1 MERHKMNFGESRV
14 VSAKKIFRDGKTLV
28 HALDNVSLSFSASDF
43 VCLVGPSGCGK
54 STLLNVLAGFETLDS
69 GEVNAF
75 GTQISGPSIERT
87 MVFQEYA
94 LFPWM
99 TVRQNIGYGL
109 LHQKEISS
117 SEREIIV
124 DYYLKLIELEAF
136 GAKYPHQLS
145 GGMRQRVAIARALA
159 VKPKLLLMDEPFA
172 ALDSFTREK
181 MQDELLRILKQ
192 EKTAVVF
199 VTHSIEEALKL
210 ADLIVVMSP
219 RPGRVVREIRL
230 TTPKPRDLSESLLVE
245 HAKEI
250 RQLLHEQ
257 PGPVNGR

>member
-1 MERHKMNFGESRV
+1 MTDRFIELDKASKV
-14 VSAKKIFRDGKTLV
+14 FRDGKQEV
-28 HALDNVSLSFSASDF
+28 HALNEVKLQFGSSDF

-54 STLLNVLAGFETLDS
+54 STILNVLAGFEVLDS
-69 GEVNAF
+69 GTALME
-75 GTQISGPSIERT
+75 GKPLSEPSIDRT

-99 TVRQNIGYGL
+99 TVYQNIEYGL
-109 LHQKEISS
+109 LHKKGLSREDR
-117 SEREIIV
+117 REIV
-124 DYYLKLIELEAF
+124 NRYLSVIELTGFDE
-136 GAKYPHQLS
+136 KYPHQLS

-159 VKPKLLLMDEPFA
+159 VKPRLLLMDEPFA

-181 MQDELLRILKQ
+181 MQDELLRILSR

-230 TTPKPRDLSESLLVE
+230 DLPKPRNFGDSLLVE
-245 HAKEI
+245 YGQEI
-250 RQLLHEQ
+250 RRLLHDD
-257 PGPVNGR
+257 VT

>member
-1 MERHKMNFGESRV
+1 MERYAMSQ
-14 VSAKKIFRDGKTLV
+14 KIIEIENATKVFKDGRTEV
-28 HALDNVSLSFSASDF
+28 HALNNVNVRFHDGEF

-54 STLLNVLAGFETLDS
+54 STILNVLAGFENLDQGAARIFGS
-69 GEVNAF
+69 VVN
-75 GTQISGPSIERT
+75 GPSIERT

-99 TVRQNIGYGL
+99 TVQQNIEYGL
-109 LHQKEISS
+109 LHKSNLNLGA
-117 SEREIIV
+117 RCDIV
-124 DYYLKLIELEAF
+124 QRYLKLIELDGF
-136 GAKYPHQLS
+136 GAKFPHQLS

-159 VKPKLLLMDEPFA
+159 VEPRLLLMDEPFA

-181 MQDELLRILKQ
+181 MQDELLTILKR
-192 EKTAVVF
+192 EKAAVVF

-230 TTPKPRDLSESLLVE
+230 NSPKPRNLADPDLIQYGQV
-245 HAKEI
+245 I
-250 RQLLHEQ
+250 RTLLHDDIH
-257 PGPVNGR
+257 

>member
-1 MERHKMNFGESRV
+1 
-14 VSAKKIFRDGKTLV
+14 
-28 HALDNVSLSFSASDF
+28 
-43 VCLVGPSGCGK
+43 
-54 STLLNVLAGFETLDS
+54 
-69 GEVNAF
+69 
-75 GTQISGPSIERT
+75 

-99 TVRQNIGYGL
+99 TVYQNIEYGL
-109 LHQKEISS
+109 LHKKGLSREDR
-117 SEREIIV
+117 REIV
-124 DYYLKLIELEAF
+124 NRYLSVIELTGFDE
-136 GAKYPHQLS
+136 KYPHQLS

-159 VKPKLLLMDEPFA
+159 VKPRLLLMDEPFA

-181 MQDELLRILKQ
+181 MQDELLRILSR

-230 TTPKPRDLSESLLVE
+230 DLPKPRNFGDSLLVE
-245 HAKEI
+245 YGQEI
-250 RQLLHEQ
+250 RRLLHDD
-257 PGPVNGR
+257 VT

>member
-1 MERHKMNFGESRV
+1 MNFGESRV
-14 VSAKKIFRDGKTLV
+14 VSATKIFRDGKTLV

-172 ALDSFTREK
+172 ALD
-181 MQDELLRILKQ
+181 
-192 EKTAVVF
+192 
-199 VTHSIEEALKL
+199 
-210 ADLIVVMSP
+210 
-219 RPGRVVREIRL
+219 
-230 TTPKPRDLSESLLVE
+230 
-245 HAKEI
+245 
-250 RQLLHEQ
+250 
-257 PGPVNGR
+257 